1 MEATTTINA
10 SFTHSQSK
18 NATDEIVNQIMKIGQ
33 FSNLPDDWDSYG
45 GKAISYEICA
55 KAAQYLYAAFK
66 ELSTEL
72 VPVEMPFIAPA
83 GDGSIVFEWTSDK
96 AELIVVFRPD
106 AQLDVEYLTVEK
118 TGDTESEKE
127 GVFSSVTS
135 FVQAVKWFSLCQSL
149 IGNALHVV

>member
-1 MEATTTINA
+1 MEATAVINA
-10 SFTHSQSK
+10 PVMHSK
-18 NATDEIVNQIMKIGQ
+18 AENATDEIVNQIMKIGQ

-55 KAAQYLYAAFK
+55 RAAQYLYTAFK
-66 ELSTEL
+66 ELSTES
-72 VPVEMPFIAPA
+72 VPVEMPFIAPS

-96 AELIVVFRPD
+96 VELIVVFRPD
-106 AQLDVEYLTVEK
+106 VQLDVEYLTVEK

-135 FVQAVKWFSLCQSL
+135 FVQAVKWFSL
-149 IGNALHVV
+149 NKA